1 MMPHHTVT
9 GVLLGA
15 LSWLMPVAH
24 ATTTCTTTPSDL
36 VFGNVTMNA
45 TGGFNQVDSSATVG
59 VTCTTAGLT
68 LLANVRVRMCLN
80 IGAGTNGGGQTDP
93 RRMLDSFSD
102 PLQFQIYRD
111 AARSQIWGDSNSG
124 GTPRIIDLEY
134 ELPLLT
140 NSGST
145 SATLYGR
152 IHAQSGLAEG
162 NYDNPFADPHT
173 RLDYRY
179 AEPLLG
185 TPPWPASCT
194 SGGGGGGSIT
204 FPFTASA
211 TVPASCVIT
220 LASDLTFGSVPGL
233 ITSNNDQTTSFNFTC
248 TGRTPWSVGLGNGLN
263 PTGSTRRMRQGA
275 TANYVQYELYTDSG
289 RSTRWDTT
297 NVVTGTGSGS
307 SQTLT
312 IHGRVLSGQAAPAG
326 DYSDTVTITITY

>member
-9 GVLLGA
+9 GILLGA

-24 ATTTCTTTPSDL
+24 ASTTCTATPSDL

-59 VTCTTAGLT
+59 VSCNTFGLS
-68 LLANVRVRMCLN
+68 LLASACVHMCLN

-111 AARSQIWGDSNSG
+111 SSHSLIWGDSATG
-124 GTPRIIDLEY
+124 GAPVVIDLSY
-134 ELPLLT
+134 SVPVLGG
-140 NSGST
+140 SGST

-152 IHAQSGLAEG
+152 IPAQSGLAEG
-162 NYDNPFADPHT
+162 NYDNPFTGTHT
-173 RLDYRY
+173 RLEYRY
-179 AEPLLG
+179 NEVLLLAA
-185 TPPWPASCT
+185 TCPASCT
-194 SGGGGGGSIT
+194 SGGTGGGSIT

-220 LASDLTFGSVPGL
+220 LASDLAFGSVPGL

-289 RSTRWDTT
+289 RSTRWDTA

-307 SQTLT
+307 SQPLT
-312 IHGRVLSGQAAPAG
+312 IYGRVPFGQAVPAG